1 MKLEH
6 ESVAIL
12 AIYTLGP
19 SVVPSVGYIQ
29 SYIDDSEGMCQVA
42 ELRRPRQEGLLRYR
56 NVPMHAFSRIFT
68 TDVIANNC
76 RVFDWLGVRNIK

>member
-12 AIYTLGP
+12 VIYTLGP

-29 SYIDDSEGMCQVA
+29 SYIDDSEGMCQGRA
-42 ELRRPRQEGLLRYR
+42 K
-56 NVPMHAFSRIFT
+56 
-68 TDVIANNC
+68 
-76 RVFDWLGVRNIK
+76 RVN